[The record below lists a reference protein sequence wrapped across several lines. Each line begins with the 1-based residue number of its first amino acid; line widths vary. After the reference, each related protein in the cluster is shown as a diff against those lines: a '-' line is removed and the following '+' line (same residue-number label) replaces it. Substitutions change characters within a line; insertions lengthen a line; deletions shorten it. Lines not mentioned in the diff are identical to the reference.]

1 VSATVTRLVDDIV
14 ALAHIA
20 APTFG
25 EEARIEWIER
35 RLAGAPGSQRR
46 DAVGNLLWTWGD
58 GRPQLLLTAHV
69 DTVFAAE
76 VPLEVRRNGSEL
88 HGPGIGDNATAIATV
103 IAVLEDLLA
112 RGPLAAGG
120 VAFTVAEEGFG
131 NLRGATAACEAL
143 RPHAVIALEGH
154 GLDRVLVDAVGSV
167 RARIVVRGPGGH
179 SWVDRG
185 RPSAVHALAEIAA
198 SLAGL
203 GTAEAPVNIGVIAGG
218 RTVNTIAEE
227 AHLLLEMRALDEA
240 PLGAFTDELAALS
253 VAEPLEVFLEA
264 VGHRSAG
271 RLPRD
276 SELLAAVRAARTELG
291 LSDQLDS
298 GSTDANAALA
308 QGIPALSIGM
318 AYGADMHTLAE
329 WIETDSL
336 ELGRRQLE
344 LVVMQLLGSGRPTRD
359 DGARRL

>member
-1 VSATVTRLVDDIV
+1 VSTTVTRLVDDIV
-14 ALAHIA
+14 ALAHIP

-35 RLAGAPGSQRR
+35 RLAGAPGHRRR

-76 VPLEVRRNGSEL
+76 VPLKVRRNGSEL
-88 HGPGIGDNATAIATV
+88 HGPGVGDNATAIATV
-103 IAVLEDLLA
+103 VAVLEDLLA
-112 RGPLAAGG
+112 RAPLAPGG

-131 NLRGATAACEAL
+131 NLRGATAACETL

-185 RPSAVHALAEIAA
+185 RPSAIHALAEIAA
-198 SLAGL
+198 SLARH

-227 AHLLLEMRALDEA
+227 AHLLLEMRALDEE
-240 PLGAFTDELAALS
+240 PLDAFTAELAALS
-253 VAEPLEVFLEA
+253 AAQPLEISLEA
-264 VGHRSAG
+264 VGRRSAG

-276 SELLAAVRAARTELG
+276 SELLAAVRDARTELD
-291 LSDQLDS
+291 LPDELDS

-308 QGIPALSIGM
+308 QGIPALSIGI
-318 AYGADMHTLAE
+318 AQGGDMHTLAE

-344 LVVMQLLGSGRPTRD
+344 LVVLRLLGFEDRTG
-359 DGARRL
+359 DGPRRL